1 MKATAHLTTMESGT
15 QENMIKWHPGDGKG
29 EGEDLSLDLQGFAS
43 YTGVTFAFGMSFSY
57 LHEFFWDLI
66 EV

>member
-1 MKATAHLTTMESGT
+1 
-15 QENMIKWHPGDGKG
+15 MIKWHPGDGKG

-43 YTGVTFAFGMSFSY
+43 YTGVTFAFWMSFSY